1 MVWSV
6 KGSADRFNVRKNG
19 SKRTGEKF
27 DVDGKRMKVIEECEY
42 LGCIVV
48 EHTWNAVN
56 KLEKE

>member
-1 MVWSV
+1 MAV
-6 KGSADRFNVRKNG
+6 KGSAGIFNLRMNG

-27 DVDGKRMKVIEECEY
+27 DVDGKRIKVIEECKY

-56 KLEKE
+56 KLVKE

>member
-1 MVWSV
+1 M
-6 KGSADRFNVRKNG
+6 KKNG

-27 DVDGKRMKVIEECEY
+27 DVDGKRMKVIEVCKY

-48 EHTWNAVN
+48 AHTWNTVN